1 MSEPTFPGDTNDDEL
16 VNIDDLNDVRNNFG
30 ATRPDD
36 GTLAG
41 DAFPFDGLVNI
52 DDLNGV
58 RNNFGASAAAVLE
71 PSALALASL
80 MALVALV
87 AGPRRQV

>member
-41 DAFPFDGLVNI
+41 DAFPFDGMVNI
-52 DDLNGV
+52 DDLNRVHPNATAPVPQLWQLGLRFV
-58 RNNFGASAAAVLE
+58 SE
-71 PSALALASL
+71 T
-80 MALVALV
+80 
-87 AGPRRQV
+87 RRA